1 MVGKSYIEEIV
12 DFDAEASKIM
22 HDASRRTFPLRTE
35 IGILDDKKGG
45 LVVLRPDKNRKIA
58 LHSASADPGIDDI
71 AEYSSSL
78 IRHLRSQA
86 VHIGATPI
94 AFTNIIERSD
104 IPIGVIE
111 QVADAFLEEC
121 EKYNLAIINGENAG
135 HGYTVNAP
143 VNISGT
149 MISYIDASHPD
160 GVFGKNGIPYIV
172 LSPEGMPVYANS
184 DGVGTK
190 AEVYE
195 RTNKHQMFDAFAML
209 VDDAVKKAAAV
220 KALSFVLE
228 MGSNDVPSGIL
239 WRNGKKIAE
248 SINAYFAMQLEF
260 LSSRINGYGESPYN
274 IAGTC
279 ISLIDE
285 HILSNIPHPKEGDFL
300 IAVRDPDN
308 PYTFRCNG
316 ISAARKG
323 FESLYGEEWHTAVF
337 EGITVGNWASFP
349 STIFYPYVKKLFED
363 SLISGF
369 FHMSGGAYREKLAEP
384 LSELGLSAKLDNL
397 FEPSP
402 AMVLLAEHLNMQEE
416 ELYRIWNMGNEA
428 FVSTGRPDEVMKK
441 LSNYGLEG
449 RIAASGPL
457 KKGRGLAIK
466 TYKGK
471 EIIF

>member
-22 HDASRRTFPLRTE
+22 YDASRRTFPLRTE
-35 IGILDDKKGG
+35 IDILDDKKGG

-86 VHIGATPI
+86 ANIGATPI

-104 IPIGVIE
+104 ISLDVIE

-121 EKYNLAIINGENAG
+121 KKYKLAIMNGENAW
-135 HGYTVNAP
+135 HGYRVNAP

-149 MISYIDASHPD
+149 MISYIDAFHPD

-184 DGVGTK
+184 DGIGTK

-195 RTNKHQMFDAFAML
+195 RTDKHEMFDAFAML
-209 VDDAVKKAAAV
+209 VDDAAKKAATV
-220 KALSFVLE
+220 RALSFVLE
-228 MGSNDVPSGIL
+228 IGNENVPSGIL
-239 WRNGKKIAE
+239 WRNGNKIAE
-248 SINAYFAMQLEF
+248 GINAYFAIQLEY
-260 LSSRINGYGESPYN
+260 LRERIRGYGSAPYN
-274 IAGTC
+274 IGGTC
-279 ISLIDE
+279 ISFIDE
-285 HILSNIPHPKEGDFL
+285 EALNNLPVPKKGDVL
-300 IAVRDPDN
+300 VAIRDPEN
-308 PYTFRCNG
+308 RYTFRCNG

-337 EGITVGNWASFP
+337 EGITLGNWAVAP
-349 STIFYPYVKKLFED
+349 STVFYPYIKQLFNHH
-363 SLISGF
+363 LISGF

-384 LSELGLSAKLDNL
+384 LKEAGLSAKLDNL

-402 AMVLLAEHLNMQEE
+402 AMVLLANHLNMHEE

-428 FVSTGRPDEVMKK
+428 FVSTGKPDEVMRK
-441 LSNYGLEG
+441 LHNYGLEG
-449 RIAASGPL
+449 RIAASEPL
-457 KKGRGLAIK
+457 KKGSGIAIE
-466 TYKGK
+466 TYTGR
-471 EIIF
+471 EIVF